1 MRVPLL
7 FLLPIILLSFPVM
20 GFATE
25 QSFSQ
30 GSLKAVVKLS
40 PDEPRA
46 GENVT
51 VKLGLQREG
60 TPITDR
66 TVAIEVYEKDSATPL
81 LRREVEHLDDEY
93 LDSFKFE
100 KPGDYKVVLSI
111 ADPQKSDQTLQY
123 EVMTSVAE
131 SGAAGHGGHGEHGF
145 FSHHFG
151 GGKWGWWGVGLM
163 ALIMVPLMAVGL

>member
-7 FLLPIILLSFPVM
+7 FIISIILFSFPVM
-20 GFATE
+20 GFAME
-25 QSFSQ
+25 QSFTQ
-30 GSLKAVVKLS
+30 GGLKAVVKLS
-40 PDEPRA
+40 PPEPRT

-66 TVAIEVYEKDSATPL
+66 TVAIEVYEKDSTTPL
-81 LRREVEHLDDEY
+81 LQREVERLDDEY
-93 LDSFKFE
+93 LDTFKFE
-100 KPGDYKVVLSI
+100 KPGDYRVVLTI
-111 ADPQKSDQTLQY
+111 TDPQTSDQTLRY
-123 EVMTSVAE
+123 EVMATVAE
-131 SGAAGHGGHGEHGF
+131 GGAAEHGGHGEHGF

>member
-7 FLLPIILLSFPVM
+7 SLVAIMLLSFPVM

-30 GSLKAVVKLS
+30 GGLKAVVKLS
-40 PDEPRA
+40 PDELRA

-51 VKLGLQREG
+51 VKLGMQREG
-60 TPITDR
+60 TPVTDR
-66 TVAIEVYEKDSATPL
+66 TVTIEVYEKDSATPL
-81 LRREVEHLDDEY
+81 LKREVERLDDEY
-93 LDSFKFE
+93 LDTFKFE
-100 KPGDYKVVLSI
+100 KPGDYRVVLNI
-111 ADPQKSDQTLQY
+111 ADPQKSDQALHY
-123 EVMTSVAE
+123 EVMATVAE
-131 SGAAGHGGHGEHGF
+131 SGDTGHDQHGF

-163 ALIMVPLMAVGL
+163 VLIMVPLMAVGL

>member
-7 FLLPIILLSFPVM
+7 FLMSIMFLSLPVM

-25 QSFSQ
+25 QSFTQ
-30 GSLKAVVKLS
+30 GELKAVVKLT
-40 PDEPRA
+40 PNEPRA

-66 TVAIEVYEKDSATPL
+66 AVTIEVYENDSPTPL
-81 LRREVEHLDDEY
+81 FTREVERLDDEY
-93 LDSFKFE
+93 LDTFKFE
-100 KPGDYKVVLSI
+100 KPGDYRVVLTISG
-111 ADPQKSDQTLQY
+111 PQTSDQALRY
-123 EVMTSVAE
+123 EVMATVAE
-131 SGAAGHGGHGEHGF
+131 GGAAEHGGHEEHSF